1 MKKLLSG
8 KKAHI
13 TAALMVCIGIVNLIA
28 GDLTLQQLIAS
39 PDLHLVLEGMGISTL
54 RLGISKNV

>member
-13 TAALMVCIGIVNLIA
+13 TAFFMVCIGILNLIN
-28 GDLTLQQLIAS
+28 GDISLQQVLSS
-39 PDLHLVLEGMGISTL
+39 PDLHLVLEGLGISTL
-54 RLGISKNV
+54 RAGIAKK

>member
-13 TAALMVCIGIVNLIA
+13 TAGLMVCIGIINLLA

-39 PDLHLVLEGMGISTL
+39 PDLHLVLEGMGVSTI
-54 RLGISKNV
+54 RLGIAKK